1 MRRPAR
7 ALVMAALGCIVAAG
21 LLLAAA
27 PSCAETVTAGA
38 PEVASAGPSVLQKAT
53 ARFIR
58 LQRDVNRALSDGVVA
73 LKQGQTTSAVLV
85 AMLIAFAYGVLH
97 AIGPGHGKAVI
108 LGYFLARDGS
118 VWRGVRM
125 GAQIALL
132 HVISAVAIVVVVR
145 WLLGIAF
152 AQPVDQLQTLK
163 LLSYGA
169 ITAIGL
175 VMLARSLVALRR
187 PAAAAADAHSC
198 HDHRVGGEGGLLSLA
213 VGLIPCSGAV
223 LVLIYALAN
232 DLVLSGLIMTACIA
246 IGMAATLSVIGIAA
260 AWVRARASGRA
271 RPVVGFRGRVVRTGL
286 DLLGPGLIA
295 ALGAV
300 LLASTLV

>member
-1 MRRPAR
+1 MAAALAWIVAAVLLLLPAPAR
-7 ALVMAALGCIVAAG
+7 AESATAVVAQ
-21 LLLAAA
+21 
-27 PSCAETVTAGA
+27 P
-38 PEVASAGPSVLQKAT
+38 ASAGRSVLQKMT
-53 ARFIR
+53 ARFVR

-73 LKQGQTTSAVLV
+73 LKEGQTTSAVLV

-118 VWRGVRM
+118 IWRGVRM

-132 HVISAVAIVVVVR
+132 HVISAVVIVVIVR
-145 WLLGIAF
+145 WLLKITLT
-152 AQPVDQLQTLK
+152 QPVDQLQTLK
-163 LLSYGA
+163 QLSYGA

-175 VMLARSLVALRR
+175 AMLVRSVAALRR
-187 PAAAAADAHSC
+187 PAAATADAHRC

-271 RPVVGFRGRVVRTGL
+271 RPVGGFHVRVVRTGL
-286 DLLGPGLIA
+286 DLLGPGVIA
-295 ALGAV
+295 VLGAA